1 MVNFS
6 ISLSIITAHL
16 NDINGLLK
24 TYKSI
29 KSQSFKNWNWIII
42 DSFTNQFFDLIP
54 QEIIDNKNIIIL
66 QCQSSIYDAMNIGI
80 LNVKTDYFHFLNC
93 NSTYNNQFALE
104 KVINSFKNNSDNRKK
119 IIAAQLIIENYNG
132 TLKVQKN
139 NKFLYPFK
147 SGHESTLFPN
157 INKNKILLKSY
168 LGVTAD
174 IFFMND
180 YANFFNIIFPKIA
193 FVNYPKGGFSDSKKL
208 FFDKFIGYIKLLF
221 SLFFNLRIIA
231 FLYCIYRLVALI
243 NEIIKANF
251 FSLRK

>member
-1 MVNFS
+1 MVNFP

-29 KSQSFKNWNWIII
+29 KSQSFKNWRWIIV
-42 DSFTNQFFDLIP
+42 DSFTNQFLELIP
-54 QEIIDNKNIIIL
+54 QEIIDNKKITIL
-66 QCQSSIYDAMNIGI
+66 QFQSSIYDAMNIGI

-93 NSTYNNQFALE
+93 NSTYNNKFALE
-104 KVINSFKNNSDNRKK
+104 EVINSFKDNRKK
-119 IIAAQLIIENYNG
+119 IIAAQLIIENYNR
-132 TLKVQKN
+132 TLKVQKT

-180 YANFFNIIFPKIA
+180 YANFFNIIFPKIP

-221 SLFFNLRIIA
+221 SLLSNLRIIA
-231 FLYCIYRLVALI
+231 FLYCTYRLVALI